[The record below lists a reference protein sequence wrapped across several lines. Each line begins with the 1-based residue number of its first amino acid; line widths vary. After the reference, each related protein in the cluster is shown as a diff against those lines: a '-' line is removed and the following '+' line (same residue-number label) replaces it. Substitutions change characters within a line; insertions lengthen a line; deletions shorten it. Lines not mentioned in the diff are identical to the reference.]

1 MPAVGSRFIA
11 GQATGEEASEIKSM
25 PSKDKLPI
33 HSDDERREMRKPKNN
48 APDPFEEQEA
58 SRFIEGVYQ
67 AGDPVGARAERR
79 GGSEADEEWES
90 SPSPVVGELASA
102 LWDTGNARGSPPQRS
117 LRSAFQS
124 LEGASVD
131 PQFIEG
137 GERRHDAGK
146 RDVELYIRTYN
157 TLLRSSGEISLKALV
172 QVHYNIDSSLHP
184 HAQSPYPDMSAFIY
198 SVLRLPTSIIHCD
211 LVLLGQSEQVFL
223 QQGFHV
229 DTWEAVTSSARR
241 RKWFY
246 DGKGTLAAY
255 VASVSDTDDIVP
267 TLVAFQ
273 IEWNKM
279 YYLLNADPSTMQ
291 LLETRMDRTSPVFA
305 EITKVLRERLHIAL
319 DDWQRLEVI
328 WGDRLW
334 EHLLVIGK
342 GRKSFALRM
351 LGGSHV
357 GYVRATHQWWAPVEK
372 VLDTLGLQE
381 HSVYFVSS
389 NTHSLVNLMSGSLL
403 RREAELTK
411 FALSGSGSPY
421 LAEECHKLREGTVP
435 GNWQNF
441 LYFAAR
447 QWIRTPAG
455 REFERNRTK
464 EEQEHGIWCVGARH
478 GLEID
483 AQVFELAKLRPM
495 EIDPR
500 CNMPDLDL
508 LAKSQA
514 IVLNIDY
521 PLGMAAYRMLR
532 EIMEN
537 LTHTRGIY
545 ILGKAA
551 TLNGNI
557 GDVMISNVVLDE
569 HSQNTYWLDNVFT
582 AQDVQPYL
590 IYGSVL
596 DNQKAVSGFGT
607 FLQNRQYLDFYY
619 NANYTVVEMESG
631 PYLNAVYE
639 DLNLVR
645 YPTEENINFAR
656 LPYDLGILH
665 YASDTPYTRG
675 KNLGAGSLSYFG
687 MDSTYA
693 CAIAILRRILEQEI
707 CTIKGKMTV
716 PLEMEGQEQKTETG
730 V

>member
-1 MPAVGSRFIA
+1 VSR
-11 GQATGEEASEIKSM
+11 
-25 PSKDKLPI
+25 KDKIPA
-33 HSDDERREMRKPKNN
+33 D
-48 APDPFEEQEA
+48 
-58 SRFIEGVYQ
+58 
-67 AGDPVGARAERR
+67 AGDRQT
-79 GGSEADEEWES
+79 
-90 SPSPVVGELASA
+90 L
-102 LWDTGNARGSPPQRS
+102 ARGSKRHASDALDGQQKTDDLLSESDVPAAGQLSSIQPAP
-117 LRSAFQS
+117 LRQLAFQEDVGFEHG
-124 LEGASVD
+124 EGHH
-131 PQFIEG
+131 E
-137 GERRHDAGK
+137 AGK

-172 QVHYNIDSSLHP
+172 QAHYNIDSSLHP
-184 HAQSPYPDMSAFIY
+184 DARSPYPDMSAFIY
-198 SVLRLPTSIIHCD
+198 SVLRLPASIIHCN
-211 LVLLGQSEQVFL
+211 LVLLGQSEEVFL

-229 DTWEAVTSSARR
+229 DTWEAVTASARR

-246 DGKGTLAAY
+246 DDKGTLAVY

-267 TLVAFQ
+267 ILVAFQ

-279 YYLLNADPSTMQ
+279 HYLLNADPTTMQ
-291 LLETRMDRTSPVFA
+291 LLETRMDSSSPVFA
-305 EITKVLRERLHIAL
+305 EITKVLRERLHISP
-319 DDWQRLEVI
+319 DDWRRLEVI
-328 WGDRLW
+328 WGDFRLW
-334 EHLLVIGK
+334 ANLLVIGK
-342 GRKSFALRM
+342 QRKSFGLRM

-357 GYVRATHQWWAPVEK
+357 GYVRATRQWWAPVEK
-372 VLDTLGLQE
+372 LLDTLGLE
-381 HSVYFVSS
+381 ERPVYFVSS
-389 NTHSLVNLMSGSLL
+389 NTHSLVNLMSGCLL
-403 RREAELTK
+403 TREAELTR
-411 FALSGSGSPY
+411 FAQSGEDPY
-421 LAEECHKLREGTVP
+421 LAEECRKLQEGTVP

-441 LYFAAR
+441 LYFTAR
-447 QWIRTPAG
+447 EWIRTAAG
-455 REFERNRTK
+455 REFARNRVRD
-464 EEQEHGIWCVGARH
+464 EQERGIWHVGARH

-483 AQVFELAKLRPM
+483 AQVFELAKLHPM

-500 CNMPDLDL
+500 CRMPGMDI

-537 LTHTRGIY
+537 LTHMRGIY

-551 TLNGNI
+551 TLNGSI

-596 DNQKAVSGFGT
+596 DNQKAVSAKGT
-607 FLQNRQYLDFYY
+607 YLQNRQYLDFYY
-619 NANYTVVEMESG
+619 HANYTVVEMESG
-631 PYLNAVYE
+631 PYLNGVYE
-639 DLNLVR
+639 DQYLTR
-645 YPTEENINFAR
+645 YPMGENINFAR

-665 YASDTPYTRG
+665 YGSDTPYTRG

-693 CAIAILRRILEQEI
+693 CAVAILRRIFEQEI
-707 CTIKGKMTV
+707 TAVKENATL
-716 PLEMEGQEQKTETG
+716 PLIEAQEPQKETR

>member
-1 MPAVGSRFIA
+1 MSKNHVPNQSDA
-11 GQATGEEASEIKSM
+11 GG
-25 PSKDKLPI
+25 L
-33 HSDDERREMRKPKNN
+33 N
-48 APDPFEEQEA
+48 
-58 SRFIEGVYQ
+58 
-67 AGDPVGARAERR
+67 
-79 GGSEADEEWES
+79 ES
-90 SPSPVVGELASA
+90 SFNSFASDPALEIHDENVSPRPQGPFDDNIWKS
-102 LWDTGNARGSPPQRS
+102 GNTSQQDV
-117 LRSAFQS
+117 FF
-124 LEGASVD
+124 EH
-131 PQFIEG
+131 
-137 GERRHDAGK
+137 GERQHEAGK

-172 QVHYNIDSSLHP
+172 QAHYNIDSSLHP
-184 HAQSPYPDMSAFIY
+184 DARSPYPDMSAFIY
-198 SVLRLPTSIIHCD
+198 SVLRLPSAIIHCD
-211 LVLLGQSEQVFL
+211 LVLLGQSEEVFL
-223 QQGFHV
+223 QQGFPV
-229 DTWEAVTSSARR
+229 NTWEAVTSSARR

-246 DGKGTLAAY
+246 NGKETLAVY

-267 TLVAFQ
+267 ILVAFQ

-279 YYLLNADPSTMQ
+279 HYLLNEDPTTMQ

-305 EITKVLRERLHIAL
+305 EITKVLRERLHIPV
-319 DDWQRLEVI
+319 DDWRRLEVI
-328 WGDRLW
+328 WGDHLW
-334 EHLLVIGK
+334 ENLLMIGRD
-342 GRKSFALRM
+342 RKSFRLRM

-357 GYVRATHQWWAPVEK
+357 GYVRATHQWWEPVEK
-372 VLDTLGLQE
+372 LLNTLGLQQR
-381 HSVYFVSS
+381 SVYFVSS
-389 NTHSLVNLMSGSLL
+389 NIHSFVNLMSGSLL
-403 RREAELTK
+403 RREAELTG
-411 FALSGSGSPY
+411 FARSQQDPY
-421 LAEECHKLREGTVP
+421 LAEECRKLQEGTVP

-441 LYFAAR
+441 LYFVAR
-447 QWIRTPAG
+447 EWIRTPAG
-455 REFERNRTK
+455 REFARIRTR
-464 EEQEHGIWCVGARH
+464 EEQERGIWTVNARH

-500 CNMPDLDL
+500 SRMPGMDL
-508 LAKSQA
+508 LAKSQS
-514 IVLNIDY
+514 IILNIDY

-537 LTHTRGIY
+537 LTHINGLY

-551 TLNGNI
+551 TLNGSI

-596 DNQKAVSGFGT
+596 DNQKAVSSYGT
-607 FLQNRQYLDFYY
+607 YLQNRPYLDFYY
-619 NANYTVVEMESG
+619 STNYTVVEMESG

-639 DLNLVR
+639 DQYLVR
-645 YPTEENINFAR
+645 YPIGENINFAR

-693 CAIAILRRILEQEI
+693 CTIAILRRIFEQEI
-707 CTIKGKMTV
+707 RTIKENTSG
-716 PLEMEGQEQKTETG
+716 PLEMEAQEQKTETE
-730 V
+730 VS